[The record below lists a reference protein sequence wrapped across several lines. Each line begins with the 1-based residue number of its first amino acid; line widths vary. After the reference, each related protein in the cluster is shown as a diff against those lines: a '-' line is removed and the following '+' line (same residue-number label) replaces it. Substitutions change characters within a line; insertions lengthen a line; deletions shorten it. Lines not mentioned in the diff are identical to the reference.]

1 MFEIYWQPVKVL
13 DPVVAYLDSTT
24 VTLLLI
30 LDVNVFNELVAA
42 SNPTNLAVALL
53 V

>member
-24 VTLLLI
+24 VTLLLM
-30 LDVNVFNELVAA
+30 LDVNVFSELVAA
-42 SNPTNLAVALL
+42 SKPTNLAVADD